1 MNLNRMLICAF
12 LWAVTVFLF
21 TGRVFNIFDEEAN
34 NLENERIQIQIF
46 ETRDF
51 IQNQL
56 DLGQSLNKLNSLP
69 ALFEKKVEQNKEMI
83 SLFVADAQ
91 NSKIL
96 FSSVKT
102 QEGLSIPW
110 IDKCKIH
117 NSFFKDVFDA
127 KTIIG
132 TGIFNVYNK
141 PVGCV
146 GAEYKT
152 EMLEDARNK
161 MVNTSSHYAFY
172 LFALGCLF
180 IFCFYVT
187 PTVKKYI
194 KSYKTYLI
202 ISLSV
207 LLLSVP
213 HFIGEMYI
221 DFEKNLHP
229 IIETKVQT
237 ISNKIRF
244 MIQFAVEKG
253 VPFNSIPEA
262 ETYLDNFKKQNPEI
276 AFILLTDKSGRVLYE
291 AGTAEAAFKSDS
303 KTGQISLRNGYYNAA
318 GQIIVNNS
326 SIGWLQ
332 IGVNERYL
340 REKVF

>member
-12 LWAVTVFLF
+12 LWAVAVFLF

-34 NLENERIQIQIF
+34 NLNNERIKIQIF

-51 IQNQL
+51 IQNKL
-56 DLGQSLNKLNSLP
+56 DLGQSLHALNSLP
-69 ALFEKKVEQNKEMI
+69 ALFEKKVEQNKEML
-83 SLFVADAQ
+83 SLFVADTQ
-91 NSKIL
+91 NAKIL

-102 QEGLSIPW
+102 QEGLTIPW
-110 IDKCKIH
+110 IDKCKIQ
-117 NSFFKDVFDA
+117 NSFFKDIFDT

-132 TGIFNVYNK
+132 TGIFNVHNK

-152 EMLEDARNK
+152 GVLEEVRNK

-172 LFALGCLF
+172 LFALGCF
-180 IFCFYVT
+180 IIFCFYAT
-187 PTVKKYI
+187 PTVRKYI

-202 ISLSV
+202 ISLCV
-207 LLLSVP
+207 LTFAFP
-213 HFIGEMYI
+213 HFIGKMYV
-221 DFEKNLHP
+221 DFEQNLHP
-229 IIETKVQT
+229 IIETKIQT

-253 VPFNSIPEA
+253 IPFNSIPEA

-276 AFILLTDKSGRVLYE
+276 TFILLTDKTGRVLYE
-291 AGTAEAAFKSDS
+291 AGTAEHAFKSDS
-303 KTGQISLRNGYYNAA
+303 KTGQITLRAGYYNAA